1 MQAGTCEPCSAGDP
15 ELCGMGGRSGLLEA
29 LQRSQAI
36 CTIPMLAERSGEQGR
51 RNCIHNSTR
60 RKGSPRAGEK
70 ASLTHDARAFYS
82 PEAFSSRRQN

>member
-15 ELCGMGGRSGLLEA
+15 ELRGMGGSGLLEA

-36 CTIPMLAERSGEQGR
+36 CTIPVLAERSGEQGR

-60 RKGSPRAGEK
+60 RKGSPRAGGEG
-70 ASLTHDARAFYS
+70 LPH
-82 PEAFSSRRQN
+82 P

>member
-1 MQAGTCEPCSAGDP
+1 MCRLVPASPALRGTPSCVAW
-15 ELCGMGGRSGLLEA
+15 GGSGLLEA

-36 CTIPMLAERSGEQGR
+36 CTIPVLAERSGEQGR

-60 RKGSPRAGEK
+60 RKGSPRAGE
-70 ASLTHDARAFYS
+70 ASLTHDTRAFYS